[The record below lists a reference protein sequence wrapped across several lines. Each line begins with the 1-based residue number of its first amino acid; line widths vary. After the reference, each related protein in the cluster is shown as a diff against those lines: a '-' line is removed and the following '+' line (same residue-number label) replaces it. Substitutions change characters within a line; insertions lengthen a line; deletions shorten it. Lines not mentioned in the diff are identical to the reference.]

1 MSRLSRS
8 QSSFVPKSSRCWWAP
23 VAPLTS
29 TPAIG
34 FAPPNVVLA
43 RDFFRV
49 GLLAGDWSACDS
61 ECTPCD
67 SMGQGGTQLVG
78 ARHSFGRHQDSAAV
92 AWDLRPELD
101 RSRHAQRLR
110 LIRPRSAAQQIVR
123 AKAPS
128 ALQATRRNMPHN
140 PQPQWPR
147 LAMGARVGL
156 ASPFA
161 ANCGRARAL
170 RQKAE

>member
-8 QSSFVPKSSRCWWAP
+8 QSLFVPKSSSRCRWAP

-29 TPAIG
+29 TPIIG

-49 GLLAGDWSACDS
+49 GLPAGDWSACDS

-78 ARHSFGRHQDSAAV
+78 ARDSFVCQQNCTRYLLPLIACSV
-92 AWDLRPELD
+92 AGVT
-101 RSRHAQRLR
+101 RST
-110 LIRPRSAAQQIVR
+110 
-123 AKAPS
+123 PS
-128 ALQATRRNMPHN
+128 AYSRAPNRVLARQRNRDAYVQRR
-140 PQPQWPR
+140 
-147 LAMGARVGL
+147 GGTE
-156 ASPFA
+156 ASTHRTA
-161 ANCGRARAL
+161 WRRARRSTQCA
-170 RQKAE
+170 RAMMWFVASC